1 MEFIDIETFLA
12 IVESGSIGKAAEKLF
27 IGQGTASS
35 RIKRLEDELN
45 IQLLFR
51 QQGVRKLT
59 LTPEGEY
66 FLSIAKE
73 WYSLYQQSMKIR
85 DMKIYSE
92 LRIAATDSI
101 NRFLFEDVYP
111 YFMIKNPNTMLFL
124 QTEHS
129 TEIHQLI
136 EQQAIDIGFVTTLH
150 KFPNILAK
158 PVLRENLV
166 LLCHQDNPFVT
177 SENLKDLKPEDEIY
191 SIYSHDY
198 ELWHKRNFQTDRH
211 KVTIGTLSMLNK
223 FILYP
228 NTWAIVAHSAADHLE
243 MQHHDLVVVPFKKDP
258 PPIRTFYLIYYRHA
272 KPWVNQMTAV
282 FMKDLIDVISS
293 FPNLEIVYTE
303 NQ

>member
-158 PVLRENLV
+158 PVLR
-166 LLCHQDNPFVT
+166 
-177 SENLKDLKPEDEIY
+177 
-191 SIYSHDY
+191 
-198 ELWHKRNFQTDRH
+198 
-211 KVTIGTLSMLNK
+211 
-223 FILYP
+223 
-228 NTWAIVAHSAADHLE
+228 
-243 MQHHDLVVVPFKKDP
+243 
-258 PPIRTFYLIYYRHA
+258 
-272 KPWVNQMTAV
+272 
-282 FMKDLIDVISS
+282 
-293 FPNLEIVYTE
+293 
-303 NQ
+303 